1 MAAIMSRTLRPYEK
15 EWDGEPSSGRDQFM
29 ISKVCVYCASSRQSD
44 NAYFE
49 AANRLGQMLARHS
62 ITIIYGGGALGS
74 MGQLAAGALEE
85 GGKVIGVLP
94 RFMNDLEWGHQG
106 LTELR
111 LVDTLHQRKR
121 LMLEESDAVVALP
134 GGSGTLEELFEA
146 ITWKRLGL
154 FVKPIILV
162 NVKGFFNPC
171 IELLETCIRE
181 RFMDDR
187 HRAMW
192 TVVDNPEDVIGSI
205 RNAAAWDVDARGFA
219 LV

>member
-1 MAAIMSRTLRPYEK
+1 MAAIMSRTSLPFGK
-15 EWDGEPSSGRDQFM
+15 ELDGETSSRRDNLM

-49 AANRLGQMLARHS
+49 AANQLGQTLAHHS

-74 MGQLAAGALEE
+74 MGQLAAGALAE

-162 NVKGFFNPC
+162 NVRGFFNPC

-192 TVVDNPEDVIGSI
+192 TVVDKPEDVIHSI
-205 RNAAAWDVDARGFA
+205 QNSVKWDADARGFA

>member
-1 MAAIMSRTLRPYEK
+1 MSSRLNK
-15 EWDGEPSSGRDQFM
+15 SVINQ
-29 ISKVCVYCASSRQSD
+29 ICVYCASSRQSD
-44 NAYFE
+44 AAYFE
-49 AANRLGQMLARHS
+49 AANRLGRTLARHS

-74 MGQLAAGALEE
+74 MGQLAAGALAE
-85 GGKVIGVLP
+85 GGKIIGVLP
-94 RFMNDLEWGHQG
+94 RFMNDLEWGHHG

-111 LVDTLHQRKR
+111 LVDSLHQRKR

-162 NVKGFFNPC
+162 NVRGFFNPC

-181 RFMDDR
+181 KFMDDR

-192 TVVDNPEDVIGSI
+192 TVVDRPEDVIRSI
-205 RNAAAWDVDARGFA
+205 QTAVAWDTDARGFA